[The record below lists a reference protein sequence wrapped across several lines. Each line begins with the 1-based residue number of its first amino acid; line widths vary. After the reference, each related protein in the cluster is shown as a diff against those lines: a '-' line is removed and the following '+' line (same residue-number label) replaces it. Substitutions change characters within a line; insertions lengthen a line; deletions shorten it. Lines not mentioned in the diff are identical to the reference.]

1 MAEDE
6 EGDLAA
12 VLARAKLSKHA
23 DKCARYPC
31 GMLPPVVVPC
41 GLGRAV
47 RCGLRFVWCSVGA
60 LLCKSCTKDTA
71 RPPHQGG
78 GGGLRRL
85 GGAHGGASC
94 EAPPRARRCERLR
107 SRPKFEPPPPA
118 PRQLTDEDLEALGL
132 KKPEIKR
139 LRKVPLPRADCPC
152 PCLRALRCLYWTVPS
167 SYCMEGCEE
176 GRMGA

>member
-23 DKCARYPC
+23 DKCARCPC

-71 RPPHQGG
+71 RPPI
-78 GGGLRRL
+78 RL
-85 GGAHGGASC
+85 AEAGYVDSEELAEVRGAATTRAKKAW
-94 EAPPRARRCERLR
+94 APPL
-107 SRPKFEPPPPA
+107 A
-118 PRQLTDEDLEALGL
+118 PE
-132 KKPEIKR
+132 
-139 LRKVPLPRADCPC
+139 V
-152 PCLRALRCLYWTVPS
+152 
-167 SYCMEGCEE
+167 
-176 GRMGA
+176 

>member
-23 DKCARYPC
+23 VKCARYPC

-60 LLCKSCTKDTA
+60 LLCKSCTNDT
-71 RPPHQGG
+71 PPI
-78 GGGLRRL
+78 RL
-85 GGAHGGASC
+85 AEAGYVDSEELAEVRGAVTTRAKKAW
-94 EAPPRARRCERLR
+94 APPL
-107 SRPKFEPPPPA
+107 A
-118 PRQLTDEDLEALGL
+118 PE
-132 KKPEIKR
+132 
-139 LRKVPLPRADCPC
+139 V
-152 PCLRALRCLYWTVPS
+152 
-167 SYCMEGCEE
+167 
-176 GRMGA
+176 